1 MKTKQKVDF
10 IIDLLLLVIGMVTIF
25 LGIIHFDRIRLVFE
39 VIMILYAILNLIQYI
54 LTKKNKDYE
63 GLYTF
68 FASIVIAII
77 ANFIDFSITN
87 NLTLLLLSWVIIMSV
102 IKFIKTDYYNDR
114 KDRMWKIRIFTLVAF
129 MLIGILT
136 GISFNFT
143 NDIKVLVLGYFFFI
157 HGLLELI
164 DPLTKYVLT
173 K

>member
-10 IIDLLLLVIGMVTIF
+10 IIDLLLLIMGMVIIF
-25 LGIIHFDRIRLVFE
+25 LGVMHFDRIKLLFE
-39 VIMILYAILNLIQYI
+39 VIMALYALLNLIQFV

-68 FASIVIAII
+68 FASLAVAIA
-77 ANFIDFSITN
+77 AYFIDFTSTN

-173 K
+173 R